1 MFRILA
7 NWYQKRFSDPD
18 AVTLFLLLLLGF
30 VTLYFFSHLVG
41 PILVALVLAY
51 LLEWPTQRLIRVG
64 CPRTPATILMLLI
77 FLGVMLLLLMG
88 LLPTII
94 HQGLNLMRE
103 APSMLSNVKE
113 YIQRLPQAYPELLD
127 VSLVE
132 TLLSNLQERLLKLV
146 GSLVSASVSSLLNI
160 VVLMIY
166 LVLVP
171 IMVFFMLKDKQQL
184 LTAVRRFLPRNR
196 ALANQVWLEMNQQ
209 IVNYI
214 RGKILHILFI
224 SLINYLVFTL
234 MGINYALLLGVGVG
248 LSVLIPYVGAVMIT
262 VPVVVVALFQWG
274 LTPDFA
280 YLLLAYGIVQILDA
294 NLLVPLLFSEAM
306 NLHPIAIIIAVLIF
320 GGLWGFWGVFFA
332 IPLATLV
339 KAVLHAWPTPNAL
352 MEYPNKI
359 K

>member
-30 VTLYFFSHLVG
+30 ITLYFFSHLVG

-51 LLEWPTQRLIRVG
+51 LLEWPTQRLIRIG
-64 CPRTPATILMLLI
+64 CPRSVATVVVLCLFIGI
-77 FLGVMLLLLMG
+77 MLLLLIG
-88 LLPTII
+88 LLPTIL
-94 HQGLNLMRE
+94 HQGLTLLRE
-103 APSMLSNVKE
+103 APTMLSNIKE
-113 YIQRLPQAYPELLD
+113 YIQKLPQAYPDLLD

-132 TLLSNLQERLLKLV
+132 NLLGTLQERILKLV
-146 GSLVSASVSSLLNI
+146 GTLVSASVTSLFNI

-171 IMVFFMLKDKQQL
+171 IMVFFMLKDKQTL
-184 LTAVRRFLPRNR
+184 LASVSRFLPRNR
-196 ALANQVWLEMNQQ
+196 ALTNQVWVEMNQQ
-209 IVNYI
+209 IINYI
-214 RGKILHILFI
+214 RGKIAHILTI
-224 SLINYLVFTL
+224 SLVNYLVFYF

-248 LSVLIPYVGAVMIT
+248 LSVLIPYVGAMMIT
-262 VPVVVVALFQWG
+262 IPVVVVALFQWG
-274 LTPDFA
+274 VSPDFA
-280 YLLLAYGIVQILDA
+280 YLMLAYGIVQTLDA

-339 KAVLHAWPTPNAL
+339 KAVLHAWPTTGLDKNT
-352 MEYPNKI
+352 NKI